1 MTVLLLEPIGE
12 SFSEKRINLTN
23 EVLKVGRKISAKN
36 PPEPYNG
43 IFESKVLSRAHAEI
57 WNDKGRI
64 LIKDVGSSNGT
75 FINGKRIS
83 EEGQQSASFE
93 LHTGDVLEF
102 GIDIKNEEGDDIL
115 YRKVSAKVK
124 IISDDSSQ
132 NYSEALMNFETIVDK
147 QIEKA
152 ENTQAE
158 LELLKNIILDI
169 TSKIESIPPTVSK
182 KKILMELDEA
192 HNQERLWIDKYTN
205 LLQSSKQFEKDL
217 EILKIDNQNL
227 ADDNEYTKCQLELSE
242 ERVKELEDKQD
253 FFVKEN
259 QIVKDE
265 YAKMRNDFKTLNDK
279 LDKEEK
285 QNEKYKRRI
294 NELEENYSK
303 TKYENIDDI
312 NIAHDQVNELN
323 KTITELKEKIEF
335 LEMEKKDIIVSKNDI
350 RDELNYQKNEF
361 KKKIDNWKEKE
372 KSWIEDMNKLKS
384 EMDDKNSQND
394 QLSKEIQI
402 LKDENNKKIQSNSNS
417 LNEKENKTS
426 NSNQQKLKEEN
437 EKLKKTIEEEKQT
450 NRANLK
456 EWNSHKNKLMKE
468 NENLIK
474 ENKTLQ
480 QQLKELEEWK
490 LNKEKEEENS
500 KSKSESTTTLE
511 SSSPMKS
518 IPLSPSDGTLV
529 FPLTQDSSS
538 NNDLIDTNTNTNN
551 NNSNSNCNTINNKNK
566 NKNNKKNSMNST
578 KSEEESNKIEEEK
591 EENKEKDNNNN
602 NNNKNKKED
611 NSSLPDYLAAS
622 SKSSLATIDNL
633 NNDIDIEN
641 NEKLIEEENPIIEL
655 TKTVVIPLITGILFS
670 VLFNYFFINK

>member
-115 YRKVSAKVK
+115 YRKVSAK
-124 IISDDSSQ
+124 
-132 NYSEALMNFETIVDK
+132 K

-285 QNEKYKRRI
+285 QSEKYKRRI

-303 TKYENIDDI
+303 TKYE
-312 NIAHDQVNELN
+312 V
-323 KTITELKEKIEF
+323 
-335 LEMEKKDIIVSKNDI
+335 
-350 RDELNYQKNEF
+350 Y
-361 KKKIDNWKEKE
+361 
-372 KSWIEDMNKLKS
+372 
-384 EMDDKNSQND
+384 
-394 QLSKEIQI
+394 
-402 LKDENNKKIQSNSNS
+402 
-417 LNEKENKTS
+417 
-426 NSNQQKLKEEN
+426 
-437 EKLKKTIEEEKQT
+437 
-450 NRANLK
+450 
-456 EWNSHKNKLMKE
+456 
-468 NENLIK
+468 
-474 ENKTLQ
+474 
-480 QQLKELEEWK
+480 
-490 LNKEKEEENS
+490 
-500 KSKSESTTTLE
+500 
-511 SSSPMKS
+511 
-518 IPLSPSDGTLV
+518 
-529 FPLTQDSSS
+529 
-538 NNDLIDTNTNTNN
+538 
-551 NNSNSNCNTINNKNK
+551 
-566 NKNNKKNSMNST
+566 
-578 KSEEESNKIEEEK
+578 
-591 EENKEKDNNNN
+591 
-602 NNNKNKKED
+602 
-611 NSSLPDYLAAS
+611 
-622 SKSSLATIDNL
+622 
-633 NNDIDIEN
+633 
-641 NEKLIEEENPIIEL
+641 
-655 TKTVVIPLITGILFS
+655 
-670 VLFNYFFINK
+670 